1 MKNLSNQQLLFL
13 LESFNTMIDDGQF
26 VREEDHNHIV
36 EGLKTI
42 FKSEIESRGFKDEEE
57 FHSSYKIFDFEETK
71 WRWR

>member
-1 MKNLSNQQLLFL
+1 
-13 LESFNTMIDDGQF
+13 MIDDGQF